1 MKPKLNK
8 IAVALGGNLG
18 NSKDIFSAAA
28 NQLAENGVKNIK
40 LSSLIQSKP
49 ENCPPDSPDFTNAML
64 TGEWAAS
71 AQELLELCKKTEIAA
86 GRPEKHG
93 FNAPRTLDLDII
105 LFGNEIINTATLQI
119 PHPRAA
125 ERLFVL
131 KPLAEIAPD
140 WIFPDS
146 GKAVEQLL
154 NLLLDR
160 KY

>member
-1 MKPKLNK
+1 MKAKLSK

-18 NSKDIFSAAA
+18 NSQAVFRAAIDK
-28 NQLAENGVKNIK
+28 LAANGVKNIK
-40 LSSLIQSKP
+40 MSSLMRSNA
-49 ENCPPDSPDFTNAML
+49 ENCPPGSPDFTNAAL

-71 AQELLELCKKTEIAA
+71 PQELLELCQQTEIAA

-93 FNAPRTLDLDII
+93 FNVPRTLDLDII
-105 LFGNEIINTATLQI
+105 LFGNEIIDTETLQV

-146 GKAVEQLL
+146 GKTVEKTLASL
-154 NLLLDR
+154 R
-160 KY
+160 